1 MAKKSPTAAKAKAKA
16 NAKAGDA
23 NDASAGSAKP
33 PSPAKAKAKATSSS
47 SSSSS
52 SMMFLVLPVLVAL
65 VGGLYTMYGVPPAG
79 LEHAVVA
86 PVVNRSEPSTLAPVT
101 VEAPSAAEPSS
112 AASNVPEERT
122 PSTEKEIESRR
133 LDSGSDTKYPSLHN
147 KYASEIVQMTTQKLL
162 TPSPADHACPAFEI
176 LGDLTHVEHAMA
188 KGAEQLRKENA
199 VFLMLNGENEG
210 VFVASWQAADGCLR
224 ELAQLAAERLGA
236 DVDVLRNGVKLMTQ
250 MGLPITSAE
259 QLDGD
264 AGRIAHVLL
273 DFQIWVWP
281 GIKVGHVF
289 EVEGST
295 VTTLSMRPRV
305 FSVEGF
311 FDSDEAEEIMRQGI
325 DRLER
330 SPVDSPDA
338 VDGYHADRT
347 SFTAFLHDNQFT
359 RDFRARTAKLA
370 RLPSPSFVERLQLV
384 RYETGQFFRKHE
396 DYFDSKHFLPKKE
409 MAGQDYKAWAA
420 WAASKVRELVAS
432 GANVPAAFQ
441 EGGDMFPNAE
451 DLVTFQH
458 SLLGAFVEDAHE
470 VNFFKEHADLEWGKW
485 IVDNLA
491 NKANDILSPLL
502 RDKGYMLPHII
513 KAWEKRIGLPEAKY
527 QMPKRPVSGVT
538 HYFRWIRWVKER
550 VQDLLDEDPSQVPE
564 EFHPTGAAYPTYN
577 IAFQNIL
584 VNYVLEDFSEEQ
596 LTSQF
601 GAEWVKW
608 LVENK
613 ESKDVLWEALKVT
626 SDIFDFVAQ
635 AFAKRAG
642 PKFAYDKPKFL
653 QHFEPNRFVTVF
665 LYLNECPEGGETVFP
680 YSKERLVTGIERAGM
695 AECSEGLAVP
705 PTRLTAAMFYAQTPE
720 NFPDP
725 ASLHGGCP
733 PARGIKYGSNSFAW
747 NADADEGAN
756 AWDLGADLKANPSA

>member
-16 NAKAGDA
+16 SDQPKDA
-23 NDASAGSAKP
+23 AAGSAKP
-33 PSPAKAKAKATSSS
+33 QAAASADKPKAKASAQAKGASSS
-47 SSSSS
+47 LL
-52 SMMFLVLPVLVAL
+52 FLVLPILVAL
-65 VGGLYTMYGVPPAG
+65 AGGLYTMYGVPPAG
-79 LEHAVVA
+79 TAHVEIA
-86 PVVNRSEPSTLAPVT
+86 PVVNDSTVPAIAVEEPVNVVPET
-101 VEAPSAAEPSS
+101 PSS
-112 AASNVPEERT
+112 AASDVPEERT

-133 LDSGSDTKYPSLHN
+133 LAPGSDSKYPSLYN
-147 KYASEIVQMTTQKLL
+147 KYESELVHITTQKLL
-162 TPSPADHACPAFEI
+162 TPSPVDHVCPAFEI
-176 LGDLTHVEHAMA
+176 VGDLTHVEHAME
-188 KGAEQLRKENA
+188 KGADKLRHENA

-210 VFVASWQAADGCLR
+210 VYVASWQIADGCLR
-224 ELAQLAAERLGA
+224 ELAQFAAERLGA

-259 QLDGD
+259 QLDSD

-289 EVEGST
+289 EVEGSK

-359 RDFRARTAKLA
+359 RDFRARTAKLT

-409 MAGQDYKAWAA
+409 IAGQEYQAWAK
-420 WAASKVRELVAS
+420 WASEKIRELVAS
-432 GANVPAAFQ
+432 GVDVPASFK
-441 EGGDMFPNAE
+441 EGGEMFPNV
-451 DLVTFQH
+451 DDTMTFQH
-458 SLLGAFVEDAHE
+458 SLLGAFIEDAE
-470 VNFFKEHADLEWGKW
+470 KTDFFKEHADLDWGKW
-485 IVDNLA
+485 IVDNVA
-491 NKANDILSPLL
+491 NKANDILTPLL

-513 KAWEKRIGLPEAKY
+513 KSWEKRIGLPAAKY

-538 HYFRWIRWVKER
+538 HYFRWIRWAKER
-550 VQDLLDEDPSQVPE
+550 VQDLLDEDSAQVPD
-564 EFHPTGAAYPTYN
+564 EFQPTGAAYPAYN

-584 VNYVLEDFSEEQ
+584 VNYVLEDYSEEE
-596 LTSQF
+596 LTAQF

-608 LVENK
+608 FVENK
-613 ESKDVLWEALKVT
+613 DAKDVLWEALKAT
-626 SDIFDFVAQ
+626 SHIFDYA
-635 AFAKRAG
+635 AKSFAKRAG
-642 PKFAYDKPKFL
+642 PKFAYEKPEFV

-733 PARGIKYGSNSFAW
+733 PAKGIKYGSNSFAW